1 MLTCERAAAVLRGL
15 EKNELA
21 CDADEIEELLA
32 LGLAVEADPDDLA
45 TADWLSRA
53 VRTHA
58 DRDVADPAAAPALAE
73 ALATLDEQLKGD
85 WYRIKTSKFE
95 LMRREEERVEMRRA
109 LALLGDRRL
118 VARVVKILEDAK
130 TLAPDARYYCCRALG
145 AEHYALT
152 YRGWRVRQALKL
164 RLDRFANARFKD
176 FLRAF
181 DKNEAKMRAFGE
193 EIRTLANNVGYVKKN
208 PEQVVIGL
216 AKIGAPAAQAIGA
229 YHTILRETRTPD
241 VAVTCTRNAAT
252 FGGTR
257 AAARRLAEAQAA
269 LRRAG
274 FPALPVVMGAAK
286 SLLPFQPPDA
296 GVPRYAEL
304 VQRLREQRLGNG
316 EQVFKFAGRL
326 MPANGTPAQLVQR
339 VAAARALLSRT
350 AKTAFHDSLPVAVA
364 LASMVRDDAALPGL
378 VTRFREIEA
387 ELMRAELWGPASG
400 PDIAVECVGCAG
412 TPAEIVQTVASL
424 ATFVG
429 SGRREPRDVAVAAA
443 FAKRFAF

>member
-15 EKNELA
+15 QKNELA
-21 CDADEIEELLA
+21 FDADEIEELLA
-32 LGLAVEADPDDLA
+32 LGLAVEADADDLA
-45 TADWLSRA
+45 TADWLSRT
-53 VRTHA
+53 VRTLA
-58 DRDVADPAAAPALAE
+58 GRDVADPAAAQALAQ
-73 ALATLDEQLKGD
+73 ALAAVDEQLKGD
-85 WYRIKTSKFE
+85 WYRIKTSKFD

-109 LALLGDRRL
+109 LAILGDRRL
-118 VARVVKILEDAK
+118 VARVVRILEDAK
-130 TLAPDARYYCCRALG
+130 TLAPEARYYCCQALG
-145 AEHYALT
+145 AERYALT
-152 YRGWRVRQALKL
+152 HKGWRVRQALEL
-164 RLDRFANARFKD
+164 RLGRFANARFKD

-193 EIRTLANNVGYVKKN
+193 EIRTFASNVGYVRKN

-229 YHTILRETRTPD
+229 YHTILRETRVPD
-241 VAVTCTRNAAT
+241 VAVTCTRNAAK

-274 FPALPVVMGAAK
+274 FPPLPVVMGAAK
-286 SLLPFQPPDA
+286 SLLPFDPPDA

-304 VQRLREQRLGNG
+304 VQRLRQQGLGNG
-316 EQVFKFAGRL
+316 EQIFKFAGRL

-350 AKTAFHDSLPVAVA
+350 STTAFQDHSPVAVA
-364 LASMVRDDAALPGL
+364 LASMVRDEAAVPG
-378 VTRFREIEA
+378 VVGRFRQIEA
-387 ELMRAELWGPASG
+387 ELRRAELWGSG
-400 PDIAVECVGCAG
+400 DVALECVGCAG
-412 TPAEIVQTVASL
+412 TPAEVVHTVASL

-443 FAKRFAF
+443 FAKRFAL